1 MATQTSLNV
10 APHPNKPGTDIPLP
24 KWNDFSSVVSYL
36 TSIVA
41 VGVGLVAAFQPGFKE
56 PAAVQAAI
64 PAVALVIATGA
75 QIINAWSHRHAH
87 NLAAVALIQRG
98 NPVLPAPP
106 RKTVIQAQGELASE
120 RTQGTVATAAPPQ
133 PATTPQPASA
143 PAAATP
149 PATTPPPVT
158 TPPPAA
164 TDTAPPDPP
173 PERPIPSVELT
184 VTRSLRSSP
193 GHHSAPTSLGART
206 VSRAIV

>member
-106 RKTVIQAQGELASE
+106 RKTVIQAQGELALE
-120 RTQGTVATAAPPQ
+120 RTQGAVSPSAPPE
-133 PATTPQPASA
+133 PTTTPQPVATGTA
-143 PAAATP
+143 PPDP
-149 PATTPPPVT
+149 PATTPPPASGQS
-158 TPPPAA
+158 PP
-164 TDTAPPDPP
+164 
-173 PERPIPSVELT
+173 
-184 VTRSLRSSP
+184 SS
-193 GHHSAPTSLGART
+193 
-206 VSRAIV
+206 

>member
-10 APHPNKPGTDIPLP
+10 APHPDKPGTDIPLP

-41 VGVGLVAAFQPGFKE
+41 IGVGLFAAFQPGFKE
-56 PAAVQAAI
+56 PATVQAAI

-106 RKTVIQAQGELASE
+106 RKTVIQAQGELALE
-120 RTQGTVATAAPPQ
+120 RTQGAVLRRRHPSRLRHLSRWPPARLRRIRR
-133 PATTPQPASA
+133 PRHLRR
-143 PAAATP
+143 PAANP
-149 PATTPPPVT
+149 LRRVDVT
-158 TPPPAA
+158 GSPW
-164 TDTAPPDPP
+164 
-173 PERPIPSVELT
+173 
-184 VTRSLRSSP
+184 SSS
-193 GHHSAPTSLGART
+193 GHHSGRHHSCSRIMQNSLPGHSLRT
-206 VSRAIV
+206 LRS

>member
-24 KWNDFSSVVSYL
+24 KWNDFSSIVSYL

-75 QIINAWSHRHAH
+75 QIINVWSHRHAH

-133 PATTPQPASA
+133 PATTPQPA
-143 PAAATP
+143 PAT
-149 PATTPPPVT
+149 TTPPPT
-158 TPPPAA
+158 PQAATPPPAA
-164 TDTAPPDPP
+164 APAPDTTDTAPPDPP
-173 PERPIPSVELT
+173 ASGQSPPS
-184 VTRSLRSSP
+184 S
-193 GHHSAPTSLGART
+193 
-206 VSRAIV
+206 